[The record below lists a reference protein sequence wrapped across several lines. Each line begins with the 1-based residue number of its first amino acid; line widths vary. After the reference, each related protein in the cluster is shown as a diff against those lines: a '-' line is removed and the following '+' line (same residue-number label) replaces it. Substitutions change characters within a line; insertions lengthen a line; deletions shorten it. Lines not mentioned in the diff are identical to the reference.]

1 MSRRNLVILK
11 IAVFSSSLFTVVTLV
26 GEYLTHHL
34 SADPVAEIT
43 AATGSSALM
52 FLMLT
57 LAITPVRKFTGWQ
70 WLIRF
75 RRMLG
80 LFAFFYASLHLLTF
94 LWFDKNFVARD
105 IWKDIFKRPFIT
117 AGFIAWILMLPL
129 ALTSTQWAIGKMGG
143 KRWQALHRLIYFSA
157 IAGVVHFYWLVKKDV
172 TEPVEYAVLLAALL
186 LARVYF
192 WKRPSRPS
200 AAKGPPLQKI

>member
-11 IAVFSSSLFTVVTLV
+11 IAVFTASLFTVVMLV
-26 GEYLTHHL
+26 GEYFTHHL
-34 SADPVAEIT
+34 TADPVREIT
-43 AATGSSALM
+43 SSTGSSALI

-57 LAITPVRKFTGWQ
+57 LAITPVRRFTGWL

-80 LFAFFYASLHLLTF
+80 LFAFFYASLHLLTY

-117 AGFIAWILMLPL
+117 AGFTAWIFMLPL

-157 IAGVVHFYWLVKKDV
+157 IAGIVHFYWLVKKDI

-186 LARVYF
+186 LARLYL
-192 WKRPSRPS
+192 WKRPARPPV
-200 AAKGPPLQKI
+200 ARGPSLQKI